1 MSLQALQRDIKPILR
16 NVKFNALANGV
27 AFGAGDEYADYP
39 LKSYI
44 EDSWHVVE
52 PSTPFIPNWH
62 IDVISDH
69 LEAVSAGD
77 IRNLLINLPPRHM
90 KSLLVSVFW
99 PTWEWIK
106 RPQMRFLFAS
116 YAQSLSKRDS
126 LKCRRIIESTYYQSR
141 FGHIYKLTSDQ
152 NEKMRFENNKT
163 GYRVATS
170 VGGAATGEGGD
181 FLICDDPHNAQ
192 EAQSDTMRENALT
205 WWDETMSTRLNNPK
219 KGAKVIVMQRLHEQD
234 LSGHVL
240 EQGGYEHL
248 CLPAEYEPRAF
259 VCLAGLSHDPRTEPG
274 ELLWEGHFGQEE
286 IDSLKR
292 SLGSYGAAGQLQ
304 QRPSPAEGGMLK
316 RHWWQYW
323 KPKGSDLPPVMVKQ
337 PDGSFKNYDAVE
349 LPESFDGVIQS
360 WDMSFKD
367 EKAAKGGK
375 PDFVAAGVWG
385 KAGANKFRLAEVH
398 ERMDFP
404 KTCSAVEAL
413 SKAYPKARAKLVE
426 DKANGA
432 AVIAQLRNKIP
443 GLIPVE
449 PEGGKIVRANA
460 VAPEIES
467 GNVYLPHPQLAV
479 WTEAFIEECAA
490 FPNGANDDRVDEMTQ
505 ALNWM
510 QTKKSLG
517 WG

>member
-1 MSLQALQRDIKPILR
+1 
-16 NVKFNALANGV
+16 
-27 AFGAGDEYADYP
+27 
-39 LKSYI
+39 
-44 EDSWHVVE
+44 
-52 PSTPFIPNWH
+52 
-62 IDVISDH
+62 
-69 LEAVSAGD
+69 
-77 IRNLLINLPPRHM
+77 
-90 KSLLVSVFW
+90 
-99 PTWEWIK
+99 
-106 RPQMRFLFAS
+106 
-116 YAQSLSKRDS
+116 
-126 LKCRRIIESTYYQSR
+126 
-141 FGHIYKLTSDQ
+141 
-152 NEKMRFENNKT
+152 
-163 GYRVATS
+163 
-170 VGGAATGEGGD
+170 
-181 FLICDDPHNAQ
+181 
-192 EAQSDTMRENALT
+192 
-205 WWDETMSTRLNNPK
+205 
-219 KGAKVIVMQRLHEQD
+219 
-234 LSGHVL
+234 
-240 EQGGYEHL
+240 
-248 CLPAEYEPRAF
+248 
-259 VCLAGLSHDPRTEPG
+259 
-274 ELLWEGHFGQEE
+274 
-286 IDSLKR
+286 
-292 SLGSYGAAGQLQ
+292 
-304 QRPSPAEGGMLK
+304 
-316 RHWWQYW
+316 
-323 KPKGSDLPPVMVKQ
+323 
-337 PDGSFKNYDAVE
+337 
-349 LPESFDGVIQS
+349 
-360 WDMSFKD
+360 MSFKD